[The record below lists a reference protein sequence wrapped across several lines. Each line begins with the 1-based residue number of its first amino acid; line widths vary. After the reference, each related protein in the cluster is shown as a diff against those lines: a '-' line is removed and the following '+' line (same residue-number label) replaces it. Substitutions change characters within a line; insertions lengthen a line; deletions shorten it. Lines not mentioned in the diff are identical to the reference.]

1 MNLGDKQLAELAIQ
15 GLLPTLRE
23 KYASRDFES
32 LSQLVSRMSQ
42 ETAKSYDPRRNFQK
56 KVSYVDYSDSKDE
69 DNMIGLAE
77 WVKGKKTVSCL
88 FGKKDPKKFG
98 FDITK
103 VDKIFDLLL
112 QRGQIKLSHF
122 HTIPSAEE
130 LKRMKYCKW
139 HNATSHDTN
148 D

>member
-1 MNLGDKQLAELAIQ
+1 
-15 GLLPTLRE
+15 
-23 KYASRDFES
+23 
-32 LSQLVSRMSQ
+32 MSQ
-42 ETAKSYDPRRNFQK
+42 VTTKSYDPRRNFQK
-56 KVSYVDYSDSKDE
+56 KISYVDYSDSEDE

-77 WVKGKKTVSCL
+77 WVKGKKTMSCP
-88 FGKKDPKKFG
+88 FGKKEPKKFG

-103 VDKIFDLLL
+103 ADKIFDLLL
-112 QRGQIKLSHF
+112 QQGQIKLSEF
-122 HTIPSAEE
+122 HTIPSTEE